1 MAIAPTYKE
10 EELVKGCR
18 DNDPRF
24 QKALYQQHY
33 RKMYGICLRY
43 ADNKDD
49 AADILQEGFI
59 QVFRYIESFRGGSL
73 EGWIRRIMVNMAI
86 AYYRKK
92 SKYFMTDV
100 EEAKGI
106 GTNEDAMAKLSAD
119 EIMLLVQALPVGY
132 RTVFNLYEIEGYNHI
147 EIGEMLGISTGTSKS
162 QLSRAKEMLRNE
174 LFKKY
179 KISSSS

>member
-1 MAIAPTYKE
+1 MAVTTTYKE
-10 EELVKGCR
+10 EELVNGCR
-18 DNDPRF
+18 ANEPHY

-43 ADNKDD
+43 AENKDD

-59 QVFRYIESFRGGSL
+59 QVFKYIDSFRGGSL
-73 EGWIRRIMVNMAI
+73 EGWIRRIVVNMAI

-92 SKYFMTDV
+92 SKYVMTDV
-100 EEAKGI
+100 DEAKGV
-106 GTNEDAMAKLSAD
+106 GNNEDAMANLSAE
-119 EIMLLVQALPVGY
+119 EILKLIQELPVGY

-147 EIGEMLGISTGTSKS
+147 EIGEMLGISVGTSKS

-174 LFKKY
+174 LYKKY
-179 KISSSS
+179 KITSK